1 MFLKKM
7 FVYFQF
13 VTDLNNLLLPGKIEE
28 VGVPLLE
35 YFLEEVKDVFVFLY
49 DEDDV
54 RSTKLLK
61 GLEEVCFSNVKKF
74 YDCRLLKI

>member
-1 MFLKKM
+1 M
-7 FVYFQF
+7 
-13 VTDLNNLLLPGKIEE
+13 LPGKIEE

-54 RSTKLLK
+54 RSLKFLK
-61 GLEEVCFSNVKKF
+61 GLEEVKIHCFRFSLKF
-74 YDCRLLKI
+74 CS

>member
-1 MFLKKM
+1 M
-7 FVYFQF
+7 
-13 VTDLNNLLLPGKIEE
+13 LPGKIEE

-54 RSTKLLK
+54 RSMKLLK
-61 GLEEVCFSNVKKF
+61 GLEEVTLYQICSFYFVCVK
-74 YDCRLLKI
+74 

>member
-1 MFLKKM
+1 M
-7 FVYFQF
+7 
-13 VTDLNNLLLPGKIEE
+13 LPGKIEE

-54 RSTKLLK
+54 RSLKLLK
-61 GLEEVCFSNVKKF
+61 GLEEVKVYSLRFPLRFCK
-74 YDCRLLKI
+74 

>member
-1 MFLKKM
+1 M
-7 FVYFQF
+7 
-13 VTDLNNLLLPGKIEE
+13 LPGKIEE

-54 RSTKLLK
+54 RSLKLLK
-61 GLEEVCFSNVKKF
+61 DLEEVKIYSFRFSLRFCKG
-74 YDCRLLKI
+74 

>member
-1 MFLKKM
+1 M
-7 FVYFQF
+7 
-13 VTDLNNLLLPGKIEE
+13 LPGKIEE

-54 RSTKLLK
+54 RSLKLLK
-61 GLEEVCFSNVKKF
+61 GLEEVKIYSFRFSLRFCKE
-74 YDCRLLKI
+74 

>member
-1 MFLKKM
+1 MCI
-7 FVYFQF
+7 YFQF
-13 VTDLNNLLLPGKIEE
+13 VTDLDNLLLPGKIEE

-35 YFLEEVKDVFVFLY
+35 YFLDEVKDVFVFLY

-61 GLEEVCFSNVKKF
+61 GLEEVCVFKHEKYS
-74 YDCRLLKI
+74 LLYTSKYSSS

>member
-1 MFLKKM
+1 M
-7 FVYFQF
+7 
-13 VTDLNNLLLPGKIEE
+13 LPGKIEE

-54 RSTKLLK
+54 RSLKLLK
-61 GLEEVCFSNVKKF
+61 GLNSKF
-74 YDCRLLKI
+74 VIIKSVSSCKIRMQ

>member
-1 MFLKKM
+1 M
-7 FVYFQF
+7 
-13 VTDLNNLLLPGKIEE
+13 LPGKIEE

-54 RSTKLLK
+54 RSMKLLK
-61 GLEEVCFSNVKKF
+61 GLEEVTLYHICSFFICITFLPYIVPLSITLTFK
-74 YDCRLLKI
+74 D